1 MKTPIENDSA
11 GVKREGTEHGTYR
24 YRYRYAKLATPEQI
38 EAWKL
43 INGDV

>member
-24 YRYRYAKLATPEQI
+24 YRYAKLATPEQI

-43 INGDV
+43 INEEPQ